1 MMNLFT
7 KTLIASAIAA
17 TTISSAYAA
26 DPLQVYGKLNVTAQS
41 NDVQGDSETTIQSN
55 ASRFGV
61 KGAFDLGNDLQAFY
75 TIEYEVD
82 TGSSSSSNFKA
93 RNQFLG
99 LRGNFGSVSVGRND
113 TVLKV
118 SQGKVDQFGDLAGDL
133 KNVFAADNR
142 MAQTATYMTPQFADF
157 QFGVTY
163 VADADSGQQTGEDGD
178 GESGVSV
185 AAMYGDA
192 GLKST
197 PVYAAVAYDS
207 QVKGYDTLRATIQG
221 KVAGLVLGG
230 MYQQQ
235 EKLDSNVTDNG
246 YLFSAAYSIDD
257 VTLKGQYQE
266 MENKGDS
273 WSVGVDYKL
282 AKPTKVFAFYTS
294 DVEYDSGDIDSSY
307 IGIGLEHNF

>member
-7 KTLIASAIAA
+7 QTLIASAIAA
-17 TTISSAYAA
+17 TTVSSAYAA
-26 DPLQVYGKLNVTAQS
+26 DPLQVYGKLNITAQS
-41 NDVQGDSETTIQSN
+41 NDVQGETETSIQSN

-61 KGAFDLGNDLQAFY
+61 KGDFDLGNDLQAFY

-82 TGSSSSSNFKA
+82 TGDDAKENFKA
-93 RNQFLG
+93 RNQFVG
-99 LRGNFGSVSVGRND
+99 LKGNFGSVSVGRND

-133 KNVFAADNR
+133 KNVFVGDNR
-142 MAQTATYMTPQFADF
+142 MAQTAAYMTPMFADF

-163 VADADSGQQTGEDGD
+163 VADADSDQKAKSDGD
-178 GESGVSV
+178 SGVSV

-192 GLKST
+192 KLKNT

-207 QVKGYDTLRATIQG
+207 KVKGYDTLRATIQG
-221 KVAGLVLGG
+221 KVVGLVLGG

-246 YLFSAAYSIDD
+246 YLFSAAYDIEDT
-257 VTLKGQYQE
+257 TLKAQYQD

-294 DVEYDSGDIDSSY
+294 NTFESIDTDDSY
-307 IGIGLEHNF
+307 VGIGLEHKF

>member
-1 MMNLFT
+1 
-7 KTLIASAIAA
+7 
-17 TTISSAYAA
+17 
-26 DPLQVYGKLNVTAQS
+26 
-41 NDVQGDSETTIQSN
+41 
-55 ASRFGV
+55 
-61 KGAFDLGNDLQAFY
+61 
-75 TIEYEVD
+75 
-82 TGSSSSSNFKA
+82 
-93 RNQFLG
+93 
-99 LRGNFGSVSVGRND
+99 VSVGRND

-118 SQGKVDQFGDLAGDL
+118 SQGKVDQFNDLAGDL
-133 KNVFAADNR
+133 KNVFAAENR

-163 VADADSGQQTGEDGD
+163 VAEADGD
-178 GESGVSV
+178 QKAKSDGDSGVSV

-192 GLKST
+192 GLKNT

-207 QVKGYDTLRATIQG
+207 KVKGYDTLRATIQG
-221 KVAGLVLGG
+221 KVVGLVLGG

-246 YLFSAAYSIDD
+246 YLFSAAYGIDD
-257 VTLKGQYQE
+257 ATLKAQYQD

-294 DVEYDSGDIDSSY
+294 NTFESTDNDDSY
-307 IGIGLEHNF
+307 VGIGLEHKF